1 MTRYLALLFTAFAF
15 VLGAPGTAAA
25 QGGDTTAI
33 AINTKDNSS
42 LFKFAFAIKKV
53 TGEVVDNTNAAIA
66 YASCENCRTT
76 AISIQIVLVS
86 SSPGTVVP
94 ENYAISINESC
105 TLCQTFS
112 TAFQFVIG
120 VEDPSVGLTK
130 AGKRELREILREF
143 KALKRDD
150 YTLAEFHARTQA
162 LGQRLRTVL
171 RTELQSRRPGDEEEE
186 EDDEVEDESEEE
198 EQPAPAPPPAET
210 TTEGETTA
218 PPATT
223 ETTPPTTTETTPTT
237 TETTPTTTT
246 P

>member
-1 MTRYLALLFTAFAF
+1 MTRRLLVLLALLLAL
-15 VLGAPGTAAA
+15 VAPGNAAA

-33 AINTKDNSS
+33 AINTKDGSS

-86 SSPGTVVP
+86 GSPGTVVP

-150 YTLAEFHARTQA
+150 YTLEEFHARTQA

-171 RTELQSRRPGDEEEE
+171 QTELQSRRSGAEDEE
-186 EDDEVEDESEEE
+186 EDDVEDETEEE

-218 PPATT
+218 PPPA
-223 ETTPPTTTETTPTT
+223 TTETTPTT
-237 TETTPTTTT
+237 TETTPTEPTTTT

>member
-1 MTRYLALLFTAFAF
+1 MTRRLLLLLALLLAL
-15 VLGAPGTAAA
+15 VAPGSAAA

-86 SSPGTVVP
+86 SRPGTVVP
-94 ENYAISINESC
+94 ENFAISINENC

-130 AGKRELREILREF
+130 AGKHELREILREF

-150 YTLAEFHARTQA
+150 YTLEEFHARTQA
-162 LGQRLRTVL
+162 LGQRLRTVF
-171 RTELQSRRPGDEEEE
+171 RTELQSRRSGDEDEE
-186 EDDEVEDESEEE
+186 EDDVEDETEEE

-218 PPATT
+218 PPPA
-223 ETTPPTTTETTPTT
+223 TTETTPTT
-237 TETTPTTTT
+237 TETTPTEPTTTT

>member
-1 MTRYLALLFTAFAF
+1 MTRRLLVLLALLLAL
-15 VLGAPGTAAA
+15 VAPGNAAA

-33 AINTKDNSS
+33 AINTKDDSS

-53 TGEVVDNTNAAIA
+53 TGEIVDNTNAAIA

-86 SSPGTVVP
+86 GSPGTVVP
-94 ENYAISINESC
+94 ENFAISINESC

-150 YTLAEFHARTQA
+150 YSLEEFHARTQE

-171 RTELQSRRPGDEEEE
+171 QTELQSRRSGED
-186 EDDEVEDESEEE
+186 EDDEVEDETEEE

-210 TTEGETTA
+210 TTEDETTA
-218 PPATT
+218 PPPATT
-223 ETTPPTTTETTPTT
+223 ETTPTTTETTPTT